1 MEVGTKVYEGYVG
14 VNAENFWINEGT
26 VSGVVVE
33 GQPMVSYCNTL
44 TPMGERWRA
53 TRVEAQAD
61 IVTQLLRRIGKLQAT
76 VDELKDEMLHAV
88 LTTEAAA

>member
-26 VSGVVVE
+26 VSGVVVD
-33 GQPMVSYCNTL
+33 GQVMVQYLHVL

-76 VDELKDEMLHAV
+76 VDELKDEML
-88 LTTEAAA
+88 TTEAAA

>member
-14 VNAENFWINEGT
+14 VTAENFWINEGT
-26 VSGVVVE
+26 VSDVLVE
-33 GQPMVSYCNTL
+33 GQPMVSYCDML
-44 TPMGERWRA
+44 MPMGERWRA

-61 IVTQLLRRIGKLQAT
+61 IVTQLMRRIGKLQAT
-76 VDELKDEMLHAV
+76 VDGLMNEM

>member
-1 MEVGTKVYEGYVG
+1 MEVGAKVYEGYVG
-14 VNAENFWINEGT
+14 VNAEHFWINEGT

-33 GQPMVSYCNTL
+33 GQPMVSHCNTL